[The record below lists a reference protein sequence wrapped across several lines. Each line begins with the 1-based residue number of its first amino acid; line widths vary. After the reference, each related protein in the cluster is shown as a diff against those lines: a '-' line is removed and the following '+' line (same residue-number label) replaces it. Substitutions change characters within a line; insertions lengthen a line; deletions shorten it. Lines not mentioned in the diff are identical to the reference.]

1 MSSCVGHIDCG
12 SHIMHCECLCVANV
26 NQLLYRERQVG
37 ARTAAVEPKG
47 DRRQQ

>member
-1 MSSCVGHIDCG
+1 MSSRVGHIDCG
-12 SHIMHCECLCVANV
+12 SYIVHCKWQYVANV

-47 DRRQQ
+47 RRQ

>member
-12 SHIMHCECLCVANV
+12 SCIVHCKWQYVANV
-26 NQLLYRERQVG
+26 NQLLYRERQMG